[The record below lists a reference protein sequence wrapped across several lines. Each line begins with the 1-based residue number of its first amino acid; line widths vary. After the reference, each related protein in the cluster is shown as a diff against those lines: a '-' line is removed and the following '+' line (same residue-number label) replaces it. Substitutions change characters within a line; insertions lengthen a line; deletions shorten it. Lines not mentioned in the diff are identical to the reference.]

1 MKKRLRI
8 LSFAVVFCMLLTLS
22 ACSGRTDVEN
32 GDSYIFGL
40 NADRTG
46 LIKVSYDIS
55 QEETGDA
62 AEAML
67 EELKKASEEIEYT
80 AAIPEDVEVQGC
92 ELKGSIL
99 DVDFSREYL
108 EIENLEEKLM
118 RAAVVQSLLRI
129 EGIDGVSFTVDGVP
143 LKDREGY
150 LIGLMN
156 EDDFVENTGSSPSS
170 YQTDTLT
177 LYFANS
183 TGDKLVKQQMDVRY
197 SSNISKEKLIVEKLM
212 QGPQGG
218 DPGPV
223 ITPHTNLLS
232 VTIKDRICY
241 VNFDSTFL
249 TGAYDIVPELTV
261 YSIVNS
267 LVEGTEADQV
277 QITINGE
284 SDNTYMEA
292 VDLSRPLEEDMDWV
306 AAEDDET

>member
-156 EDDFVENTGSSPSS
+156 EDDFVENTSYDCGVRITEGKIMEGAATTPSGMPA
-170 YQTDTLT
+170 D
-177 LYFANS
+177 
-183 TGDKLVKQQMDVRY
+183 
-197 SSNISKEKLIVEKLM
+197 
-212 QGPQGG
+212 
-218 DPGPV
+218 
-223 ITPHTNLLS
+223 
-232 VTIKDRICY
+232 
-241 VNFDSTFL
+241 
-249 TGAYDIVPELTV
+249 
-261 YSIVNS
+261 SIVYMIQF
-267 LVEGTEADQV
+267 DDDP
-277 QITINGE
+277 NGL
-284 SDNTYMEA
+284 TYK
-292 VDLSRPLEEDMDWV
+292 VSGFRRTGFPN
-306 AAEDDET
+306 DDF